1 LIDKASILNHFFT
14 NFDQL
19 MEASDEEGSF
29 RSARN
34 GIVAAAV
41 DAVAVAAVAV
51 VVVFVVLLSPK
62 RQNKTISLKTT

>member
-1 LIDKASILNHFFT
+1 
-14 NFDQL
+14 

-29 RSARN
+29 RSDRN
-34 GIVAAAV
+34 GILAAAV
-41 DAVAVAAVAV
+41 VAVAVAAVDAVV

>member
-1 LIDKASILNHFFT
+1 
-14 NFDQL
+14 

-29 RSARN
+29 RSDRN
-34 GIVAAAV
+34 GILAAAAV
-41 DAVAVAAVAV
+41 ALAAVDG

>member
-1 LIDKASILNHFFT
+1 
-14 NFDQL
+14 

-29 RSARN
+29 RSDRN
-34 GIVAAAV
+34 GILAAAV
-41 DAVAVAAVAV
+41 AAVAAVVAV